1 MFFSLFSA
9 ILISGR
15 IKKGKWYRS
24 ASKAEQLSK
33 HLFLILKAGAF
44 LLPKRRHFQ
53 KTRKPVNPFVPIPD
67 PCFLSKKQPLRL
79 MPEGLLSLPLNFPQ
93 SANSGVDR

>member
-1 MFFSLFSA
+1 MFFSLFSV
-9 ILISGR
+9 ILIGGG

-33 HLFLILKAGAF
+33 HLFSILKAGAF

-53 KTRKPVNPFVPIPD
+53 KTSKPGNPFIPIPD

>member
-1 MFFSLFSA
+1 MPPVSPPRQSRPSSSA
-9 ILISGR
+9 
-15 IKKGKWYRS
+15 
-24 ASKAEQLSK
+24 
-33 HLFLILKAGAF
+33 
-44 LLPKRRHFQ
+44 
-53 KTRKPVNPFVPIPD
+53 NPFVPIHD